1 MSEKIRLGILFGG
14 ISNEHEVSRLS
25 TASILKKINEEKYDI
40 TKVGITKKGKWLVTT
55 ATPTEISDGTWENNE
70 ENIPVTINLCG
81 NEKGLLTIDGKEIP
95 LDVVFPVMH
104 GRNAEDGRMQG
115 LLEIAGLPYV
125 GPGVLGSSVGMDK
138 LCAKMVAKDLG
149 VVQADYYPLL
159 SHSFATNP
167 LGELDNIEKHFDG
180 KYPVFVKPCNSGS
193 SVGITKAHDRKELF
207 EGIKVAAEVDNRI
220 VIEEGI
226 VGREIEVAVLGNRD
240 PKASRIGEILSANE
254 EIYDYEAKYN
264 NSDSKTVI
272 VEDLPKEIEREIRDT
287 AVKIFKGFDCKG
299 LSRVDF
305 FYSEKGEIVFNE
317 INTLPGFTNIS
328 MYPQLWQDMGVE
340 YSELIDRLVDLAMEE
355 F

>member
-25 TASILKKINEEKYDI
+25 TASILREINKEKYAI
-40 TKVGITKKGKWLVTT
+40 TKVGITKEGKWYVTT
-55 ATPTEISDGTWENNE
+55 ATADEISDGTWENIQ

-81 NEKGLLTIDGKEIP
+81 NEKGLLTVKGDEIP

-115 LLEIAGLPYV
+115 LLEIAGIPYV

-159 SHSFATNP
+159 THTFATNP
-167 LGELDNIEKHFDG
+167 LGELENIEKHFNG
-180 KYPVFVKPCNSGS
+180 KYPLFVKPCNSGS
-193 SVGITKAHDRKELF
+193 SVGITKAHDKNELF
-207 EGIKVAAEVDNRI
+207 EGIKLAAEVDNRI

-272 VEDLPKEIEREIRDT
+272 VTDLPEAIERKIRDT
-287 AVKIFKGFDCKG
+287 AVEIFKGFDCKG

-305 FYSEKGEIVFNE
+305 FYSQEGEIVFNE
-317 INTLPGFTNIS
+317 INTLPGFTSIS
-328 MYPQLWQDMGVE
+328 MYPQLWQDMGIE
-340 YSELIDRLVDLAMEE
+340 YSELIDKLIDLAMED
-355 F
+355 